1 MTGALVVTFLLF
13 VPETFPPV
21 LLSWKATSLRKVT
34 GNQLYLAEHEVDAIP
49 LYRRLQRSIKLPL
62 KLLLTEPIIQLF
74 SLYMTV
80 IYTVLFGFLPG
91 YGFIFGAQGIYGL
104 DQAHIGLCFIGI
116 NVGFLLSVC
125 QTFQGVIGA
134 Y

>member
-1 MTGALVVTFLLF
+1 M
-13 VPETFPPV
+13 
-21 LLSWKATSLRKVT
+21 RRVT
-34 GNQLYLAEHEVDAIP
+34 GNQLYLSEHEVDAIP

-91 YGFIFGAQGIYGL
+91 YGFIFGAKGIYGL
-104 DQAHIGLCFIGI
+104 DQAQTGLCFIGI

-125 QTFQGVIGA
+125 QAFQGVIGA